1 MDSYVRI
8 GKLHD
13 DVWFCSIFKHVNL
26 MNFIPSMVGL
36 AWHKPKG
43 SKKERKKERKKKNK
57 LKEGKEKIDKK
68 KDRKSFEFF

>member
-26 MNFIPSMVGL
+26 MNFIPSMSGL
-36 AWHKPKG
+36 RDTSLMYVDAMRMK
-43 SKKERKKERKKKNK
+43 RV
-57 LKEGKEKIDKK
+57 
-68 KDRKSFEFF
+68 